1 MIPNEKKEVR
11 EIINKYFT
19 LIYQEESLLQ
29 LSNIIVVLQM
39 NVDYIIFLHQLLVIK
54 KILKSFEA
62 LHQAQR

>member
-39 NVDYIIFLHQLLVIK
+39 NVDYIFLHQLLVIK